1 MKIQHLI
8 LEAFTKKN
16 SLHNLTRF
24 YGGRFELEIL
34 EIFTAFLLKTITILT
49 RIFLQY
55 CSVLSLKRKKN
66 SQKRCESPRQ

>member
-49 RIFLQY
+49 RIFFTVLQ
-55 CSVLSLKRKKN
+55 CALFKKEEKF
-66 SQKRCESPRQ
+66 SKKMRVT